1 MNIAILSIDMDGTCL
16 DSRHRISDKTMN
28 SLLKA
33 KEAGIEIVPTTGRA
47 LSCLPFGLRNK
58 DLYRYVISSNG
69 AVINDIKENKV
80 IYSKPI
86 DKLIAK
92 EVIGRCQG
100 PNVGT
105 SIHIDN
111 EYILQGKAL
120 KTLGKLVYG
129 KDAAESVS
137 VRNINSYID
146 NSGGNIEELQFYFF
160 LDKSR
165 TKVEN
170 ILSEYDDL
178 LKAYDNNYVEVYDIN
193 ASKGNALKY
202 LYEKLGY
209 LKEEVACIGDGENDI
224 SNFKVSGTSFM
235 MGNGD
240 ECLKAY
246 ATYCVAD
253 NDHDGVSEAI
263 DFLLNS

>member
-1 MNIAILSIDMDGTCL
+1 MSILNC
-16 DSRHRISDKTMN
+16 
-28 SLLKA
+28 
-33 KEAGIEIVPTTGRA
+33 GIT
-47 LSCLPFGLRNK
+47 
-58 DLYRYVISSNG
+58 
-69 AVINDIKENKV
+69 
-80 IYSKPI
+80 
-86 DKLIAK
+86 
-92 EVIGRCQG
+92 
-100 PNVGT
+100 
-105 SIHIDN
+105 
-111 EYILQGKAL
+111 
-120 KTLGKLVYG
+120 
-129 KDAAESVS
+129 
-137 VRNINSYID
+137 
-146 NSGGNIEELQFYFF
+146 
-160 LDKSR
+160 
-165 TKVEN
+165 
-170 ILSEYDDL
+170 

>member
-47 LSCLPFGLRNK
+47 LSCLPLGLRNR

-146 NSGGNIEELQFYFF
+146 NKGGNIEELQFYFF

-224 SNFKVSGTSFM
+224 SNFKGYSA
-235 MGNGD
+235 
-240 ECLKAY
+240 LQ
-246 ATYCVAD
+246 
-253 NDHDGVSEAI
+253 
-263 DFLLNS
+263 LLLLGRLSRSTILIPAK

>member
-1 MNIAILSIDMDGTCL
+1 MNITILSIDMDGTFL

-47 LSCLPFGLRNK
+47 LSCLPLGLRNR

-111 EYILQGKAL
+111 
-120 KTLGKLVYG
+120 
-129 KDAAESVS
+129 
-137 VRNINSYID
+137 
-146 NSGGNIEELQFYFF
+146 GNIEELQFYFF

-224 SNFKVSGTSFM
+224 SNFRVSGTSFM